1 MLLAATRMLTYMAT
15 LIELGRRG
23 VLVRLTL
30 KLDRY
35 DFENREIWLTVNVRD
50 WVQNELRALS
60 AYRPEDIPPAHQ
72 VRAMLRDFVTGEEFD
87 EGRMF
92 RRMRP
97 YERDVFELKTPDV
110 RIFGWFYKPRVFIAS
125 HVCTMEK
132 AHAAPGIHNYF
143 RDETVKARNAIE
155 LDPPKCVYGAE
166 ASDVF

>member
-1 MLLAATRMLTYMAT
+1 MAT
-15 LIELGRRG
+15 LIELARQG
-23 VLVRLTL
+23 LLLKLSL

-35 DFENREIWLTVNVRD
+35 EFEHREMWLTVNVRD
-50 WVQNELRALS
+50 WFADELPVLTP
-60 AYRPEDIPPAHQ
+60 YREGDIHPAQ
-72 VRAMLRDFVTGEEFD
+72 QIRAMLRDFLTGEEFD

-92 RRMRP
+92 RRMQP

-143 RDETVKARNAIE
+143 RDETVKARDAIE
-155 LDPPKCVYGAE
+155 LDPPKWVYGAE
-166 ASDVF
+166 ARDVF